1 MGILYK
7 GEFMNRET
15 MSLARALV
23 QLKLL
28 DKRINKLARSGC
40 FITYKVGSDIQNQDC
55 RAQENLESFQDLMKR
70 RRAIKAGLIKANAET
85 EVEVNGEKMTIAEAI
100 ELKSSIKFSQTLREV
115 LKEQLDRMAYNV
127 ESVNDRAQDRL
138 DEQLKAIYGK
148 SGKVREEDTKA
159 VEDAFWAANKAELVD
174 EIDIR
179 KRIEDL
185 DEYNDS
191 FLAEVDL
198 VLSEANGRVEMTIE
212 Y

>member
-1 MGILYK
+1 MGNLYK
-7 GEFMNRET
+7 GVNMTEET

-28 DKRINKLARSGC
+28 DKRLQKLSNHGC
-40 FITYKVGSDIQNQDC
+40 FITYKIGNEIQKRECN
-55 RAQENLESFQDLMKR
+55 APENLESFQGLMR
-70 RRAIKAGLIKANAET
+70 RRQAIKAGLIKANAET
-85 EVEVNGEKMTIAEAI
+85 EVKINDEKMTIAEAI
-100 ELKSSIKFSQTLREV
+100 ELKSSIRYTISLRDA
-115 LKEQLDRMAYNV
+115 LKNQLDTTAYNV
-127 ESVNDRAQDRL
+127 ESVNDRAQERL

-174 EIDIR
+174 QIDIR

-185 DEYNDS
+185 DEYIDT